1 MEGFP
6 NDPNEVQYMFEQ
18 KFFPDVVV
26 MMEVDVEDVQSRL
39 LPQYL
44 EIWRERRNKREAQ
57 LKLLHDLRKKNRVK
71 KKVILRSQF

>member
-6 NDPNEVQYMFEQ
+6 IDLNEVQYMFEQ

-44 EIWRERRNKREAQ
+44 EIWHERRNKREAQ
-57 LKLLHDLRKKNRVK
+57 LKLLHDLRKKKRVK
-71 KKVILRSQF
+71 K

>member
-6 NDPNEVQYMFEQ
+6 IDLNEVQYMFEQ

-26 MMEVDVEDVQSRL
+26 MMEVDVEDIQSRL

-57 LKLLHDLRKKNRVK
+57 LKLLHDLRKKKRVK
-71 KKVILRSQF
+71 K

>member
-6 NDPNEVQYMFEQ
+6 IDLNEVQYMFEQ

-39 LPQYL
+39 FPQYL

-57 LKLLHDLRKKNRVK
+57 LKLLHDLRKKKRVK
-71 KKVILRSQF
+71 K

>member
-1 MEGFP
+1 
-6 NDPNEVQYMFEQ
+6 MFEQ

-44 EIWRERRNKREAQ
+44 EIWHERRNKHEAQ
-57 LKLLHDLRKKNRVK
+57 LKLLHDLRKKKRVK
-71 KKVILRSQF
+71 K

>member
-6 NDPNEVQYMFEQ
+6 IDLNEVQYMFEQ

-71 KKVILRSQF
+71 K